1 MLHVPNDPPPLS
13 APLVSRREWR
23 AVILFAL
30 AILLL
35 TTLPYLAGAAGGD
48 SDHHFGWFTFR
59 VEDGNSYLAKMRQ
72 GASGDW
78 LFRLPYTHEPHDGAL
93 MFVPYLLLGKVA
105 ALIAPPDSPAL
116 ADAMLLVYHAARL
129 IFGGLLIL
137 VTYRF
142 VAVFLRSRR
151 LRWLALTLICL
162 GGGAGWLLIALG
174 AGYWYGEPPLD
185 INVPEAYT
193 FYLFY
198 GLPHLSLARAGLLGG
213 WLFMFRAARSGPPQQ
228 WLPAA
233 ALAGACWLVTALCA
247 PFLVAV
253 IGGVLGAW
261 GLAVWLRTRTFPGA
275 LALRAAVAA
284 IPAGVMLLYTLLA
297 VGANPALS
305 AFQAQNLLLSPHPAH
320 LIAGYGLYVI
330 LALPALGWAWRRG
343 GRDARFL
350 LLLAWIVAAPLLA
363 YVPVEIQRR
372 LLEGVFVPLC
382 ILAAAGMH
390 LGLLRWLQRR
400 AGRRASSV
408 ATLALIGL
416 AALTPALTLLYSA
429 VNVLVPPTAAPFY
442 HATDELAAL
451 DWLNANASPDSVA
464 LAADPITAN
473 YLPARTALRGYYGH
487 PIETLDVRRKQ
498 AAARRFFAGEMD
510 AAERCAFLTESRI
523 GYVLDGPIPAP
534 LDAMPDLRPV
544 FEVGRYRVFAVA
556 GCE

>member
-13 APLVSRREWR
+13 APFVSRREWR

-30 AILLL
+30 AVLLL
-35 TTLPYLAGAAGGD
+35 TTLPYLVGAAAGD
-48 SDHHFGWFTFR
+48 PDQRFGWFTFR

-72 GASGDW
+72 GAAGDG

-105 ALIAPPDSPAL
+105 ALLVPPDSPAL
-116 ADAMLLVYHAARL
+116 TDAMLLVYHIARL

-213 WLFMFRAARSGPPQQ
+213 WLFMFRAARPGPPRR
-228 WLPAA
+228 WLLAA
-233 ALAGACWLVTALCA
+233 GLAGACWLVTALCA

-275 LALRAAVAA
+275 LALRAAIAA
-284 IPAGVMLLYTLLA
+284 VPAGVMLLYTLLA

-372 LLEGVFVPLC
+372 LVEGVFVPLC

-400 AGRRASSV
+400 AGRWAVSAV
-408 ATLALIGL
+408 ALTLVGL

-442 HATDELAAL
+442 HASDELAAL

-498 AAARRFFAGEMD
+498 ASARRFFAGEMD

-523 GYVLDGPIPAP
+523 GHVLDGPIPAP
-534 LDAMPDLRPV
+534 LDAMPELRAA
-544 FEVGRYRVFAVA
+544 FEAGRYRVFAVA